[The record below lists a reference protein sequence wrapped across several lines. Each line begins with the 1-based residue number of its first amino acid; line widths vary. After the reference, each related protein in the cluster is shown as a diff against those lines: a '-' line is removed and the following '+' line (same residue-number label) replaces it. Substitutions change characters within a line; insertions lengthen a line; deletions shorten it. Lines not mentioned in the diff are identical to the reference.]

1 VQIGTEGISRPSTSK
16 EESSMTQP
24 LVFVAILAKQ
34 KETML
39 PAWLKSLSEWDYP
52 KDRMI
57 LYIRS
62 NNNTDLTSKI
72 LKDWA
77 DENRKWYR
85 HVVEDYTD
93 LDTPL
98 QQYGVHEWNPVRFK
112 ALGAIRERSI
122 EGAWHA
128 EADFYW
134 VVDVDNFVKPHTLST
149 MVVHNLPV
157 VAPMLGSADIEQ
169 PAYSNFHNMATP
181 NGYFMDNELYYHV
194 LRQNITGLIKCDVVH
209 CTYLIRKDVFEKV
222 LYVDGTDDYEYVIF
236 SRNLR
241 NLGIPQYLDN
251 QEVYGWLST
260 RENLKAILKQM
271 Q

>member
-1 VQIGTEGISRPSTSK
+1 MPGSGI
-16 EESSMTQP
+16 EP

-34 KETML
+34 KESML

-57 LYIRS
+57 LYVRS
-62 NNNTDLTSKI
+62 NNNTDNTEAI
-72 LKDWA
+72 LRQWVE
-77 DENRKWYR
+77 ENRKWYR

-93 LDTPL
+93 LEVPL
-98 QQYGVHEWNPVRFK
+98 QEYGVHEWNPVRFK
-112 ALGAIRERSI
+112 ALGEIRERSI

-149 MVVHNLPV
+149 MVGHNLPV
-157 VAPMLGSADIEQ
+157 VSPMLGSADEEQ
-169 PAYSNFHNMATP
+169 PAYSNYHLLANVR
-181 NGYFMDNELYYHV
+181 GYFLDDIRYYQV
-194 LRQNITGLIKCDVVH
+194 LRQEIIGLIVCDVVH
-209 CTYLIRKDVFEKV
+209 CTYLIRKDIFDKI
-222 LYVDGTDDYEYVIF
+222 LYVDGSDDYEYVIF

-251 QEVYGWLST
+251 QEVYGYLST
-260 RENLKAILKQM
+260 RENLKAIQEKM
-271 Q
+271 NDPR

>member
-1 VQIGTEGISRPSTSK
+1 
-16 EESSMTQP
+16 MTGLGNKP
-24 LVFVAILAKQ
+24 IVFVAILAKQ
-34 KETML
+34 KELML
-39 PAWLKSLSEWDYP
+39 PAWLKSLNEWDYP

-62 NNNTDLTSKI
+62 NNNTDNTEQI
-72 LKDWA
+72 LKDWVA
-77 DENRKWYR
+77 ENAKWYR

-93 LDTPL
+93 IEAPV

-157 VAPMLGSADIEQ
+157 VSPMLGSADEEQ
-169 PAYSNFHNMATP
+169 PAYSNYHLLANVR
-181 NGYFMDNELYYHV
+181 GYFLDDMRYYQV
-194 LRQNITGLIKCDVVH
+194 LRQEITGLIVCDVVH
-209 CTYLIRKDVFEKV
+209 CTYLIRKDIFDKI

-241 NLGIPQYLDN
+241 NLGIKQYLDN
-251 QEVYGWLST
+251 QEVYGYLST
-260 RENLKAILKQM
+260 RENINAILEKM
-271 Q
+271 NDPR